1 MANFFS
7 AEYWKA
13 LYFKAMGGQETAVD
27 PNAMSGSFAGSSSWT
42 GALEQP
48 EGAVSGTFA
57 GSSTFSGTL
66 TAIGAKP
73 SQDFRNV
80 LDGVRRFWP
89 VSALASFWERE
100 RREKL
105 EREARLRFEEG
116 SISGAFAGSSSFTA
130 SIRTDAKNDE
140 DETEIMI
147 LLLAA

>member
-7 AEYWKA
+7 ADYWKA
-13 LYFKAMGGQETAVD
+13 FYFKAMGGQETAVD

-48 EGAVSGTFA
+48 EGSISGSFA

-66 TAIGAKP
+66 TAIGSKP

-80 LDGVRRFWP
+80 LDGVRRTWP
-89 VSALASFWERE
+89 ISAVASWWQRDRQER
-100 RREKL
+100 L
-105 EREARLRFEEG
+105 EREEKARVIAG
-116 SISGAFAGSSSFTA
+116 SISGSFAGSASF
-130 SIRTDAKNDE
+130 SAKPRDDE
-140 DETEIMI
+140 DEIDIMI